1 MLNDNTVDFLSD
13 NIDCA
18 IRVGAEVDPATVS
31 VLLAEVPRCVVA
43 SPELLAKYPPLT
55 SLEALSGLP
64 WIAINTFYQ
73 HEVWLR
79 HQASGQI
86 VSTAI
91 TPCLSTDSLYVARN
105 TALAGLGVA
114 MVSSWTVVEDI
125 AAGRLIE
132 LFPQWRPASLPVHL
146 VYPWARYYPTRL
158 RKFLDLM
165 REIMPDLAGMQR
177 PQSA

>member
-1 MLNDNTVDFLSD
+1 MRYGSG
-13 NIDCA
+13 
-18 IRVGAEVDPATVS
+18 IR
-31 VLLAEVPRCVVA
+31 
-43 SPELLAKYPPLT
+43 
-55 SLEALSGLP
+55 
-64 WIAINTFYQ
+64 
-73 HEVWLR
+73 
-79 HQASGQI
+79 QI

>member
-18 IRVGAEVDPATVS
+18 IRVGAEGGSGHGIRAAGGS
-31 VLLAEVPRCVVA
+31 AALRGGF
-43 SPELLAKYPPLT
+43 PELLAKYPPLT

-73 HEVWLR
+73 HEVRLR
-79 HQASGQI
+79 HLESGQI